1 MFGQAACRYEDP
13 ELFFPVGDSGPARAH
28 TAETTG
34 LRGNPSDL
42 KELALTN
49 A

>member
-1 MFGQAACRYEDP
+1 MIGPAACRDEDP
-13 ELFFPVGDSGPARAH
+13 ELFFPVGDSAPARAH

-42 KELALTN
+42 KELALPH